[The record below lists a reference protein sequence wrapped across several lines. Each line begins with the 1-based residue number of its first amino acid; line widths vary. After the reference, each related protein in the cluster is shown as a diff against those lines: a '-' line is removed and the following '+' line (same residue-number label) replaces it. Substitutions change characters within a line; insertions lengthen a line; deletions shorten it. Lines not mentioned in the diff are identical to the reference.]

1 LAVEIFI
8 VFGGRCLLAGKV
20 MSVRHMALSVPLKQC
35 YAGDMNGD
43 DMNDLKLEVGGL
55 RQDVRHLSVLVEQV
69 VSQNQGVLEAVGDI
83 QQKVADLPTR
93 TEFDELKQDVRI
105 IKAAV
110 GDVSRDLAEHKSL
123 PAHVAHGRA

>member
-1 LAVEIFI
+1 MYRFWGL
-8 VFGGRCLLAGKV
+8 CLLAGEV

-43 DMNDLKLEVGGL
+43 DINDLKLEVGGL

-83 QQKVADLPTR
+83 QRKVADLPTR
-93 TEFDELKQDVRI
+93 TEFDELKQDVKT

-110 GDVSRDLAEHKSL
+110 GDLSDDLAELRQQSGYARPGHITKRT
-123 PAHVAHGRA
+123 A